1 MRKLVLFGAGNFGKR
16 WLERLGGK
24 NVFCFADSDNAK
36 IGTMIYGKEIL
47 GVEELV
53 NKKNEIKIFI
63 STSNELKKE
72 IIKLLEKYNLDDV
85 IIDNPYDRNILFSE
99 DNINLDVD
107 TIFEGKNYMVSG
119 AKIFK
124 SKMGYA
130 SYLSEGANISFAQ
143 IGRYSCIG
151 PYVKIIMGQHPVSG
165 FVSIHPAFYSPD
177 NLGNRL
183 DYVSE
188 SKFNEF
194 RFLNNQYLLKIGNDV
209 WVGQSAM
216 LMEGITIGDGAV
228 VGAGAVVTKD
238 VPPYTIVGG
247 VPAKEIKKRFSEK
260 EIEFLINLRWWD
272 KEEEW
277 IKQYAE
283 FFTDI
288 RVLMSVV

>member
-1 MRKLVLFGAGNFGKR
+1 
-16 WLERLGGK
+16 
-24 NVFCFADSDNAK
+24 
-36 IGTMIYGKEIL
+36 
-47 GVEELV
+47 
-53 NKKNEIKIFI
+53 
-63 STSNELKKE
+63 
-72 IIKLLEKYNLDDV
+72 
-85 IIDNPYDRNILFSE
+85 
-99 DNINLDVD
+99 
-107 TIFEGKNYMVSG
+107 
-119 AKIFK
+119 
-124 SKMGYA
+124 
-130 SYLSEGANISFAQ
+130 
-143 IGRYSCIG
+143 
-151 PYVKIIMGQHPVSG
+151 MGQHPVSG